1 MKTRIKYTMQALF
14 CLTLLFVA
22 NSCSDFL
29 DEKPKNSMTT
39 NQYFTSPDHA
49 RSTVNALY
57 RRGAPEFNNATDAY
71 LGTVSMY
78 GGYMSG
84 LFESLGAGGG
94 SEIGYVKALTLDS
107 KNIAQLIDRIWDP
120 CYNAIARA
128 NTAIKYVPTTP
139 GLSDAEKK
147 SLLAQS
153 LFFRAYNYFAL
164 VKTFGDVPL
173 VLEPYESLDNLYL
186 PRTPSADIYA
196 RIETDLK
203 DAIAGGGLNN
213 AAFTDN
219 GFRISKTTAE
229 TVLATVY
236 LQWSGYPLNQNRYAD
251 AATLAKSVI
260 AGGKHRLMTNDD
272 RDMNSAYNK
281 LRTLDASPEYIYTY
295 EFALGISDAS
305 WWPTYAFYTQA
316 AGWGVFQYAI
326 LENIYKVSDAVL
338 NAYEPTDLRFKER
351 QFFFRSYSYEKNGA
365 TTNVEFPYVCNWLY
379 YDEEAL
385 LNTGKGTKD
394 ITVIR
399 YPEVLLIAAEALVK
413 TANSVGAEA
422 AGYLADVKAR
432 ASTTET
438 KAEILAPLLALSPDA
453 FVREVWAERLR
464 EFALECKVWDDIKR
478 TRMYPRTSAANKG
491 EVTFVNVVGAVTPL
505 GATFKAEHLLWPI
518 SDNEIQRNPALLPNN
533 PGY

>member
-1 MKTRIKYTMQALF
+1 MMQASF
-14 CLTLLFVA
+14 CLSLLFVA
-22 NSCSDFL
+22 SACSDFL
-29 DEKPKNSMTT
+29 DEQPKSSMSTS
-39 NQYFTSPDHA
+39 QYFTSPDHA

-57 RRGAPEFNNATDAY
+57 RRGAPEFNNAPDAY
-71 LGTVSMY
+71 LGTVAMY
-78 GGYMSG
+78 GGYTSG
-84 LFESLGAGGG
+84 LFESTGAGGG
-94 SEIGYVKALTLDS
+94 SEIGYVKALTLNS
-107 KNIAQLIDRIWDP
+107 KNIAQLIDKIWDP
-120 CYNAIARA
+120 CYNAISRA

-139 GLSDAEKK
+139 DLSDAEKK
-147 SLLAQS
+147 SLLAQA

-173 VLEPYESLDNLYL
+173 ILEPYESLDNLYL
-186 PRTPSADIYA
+186 SRTPSAEIYA

-203 DAIAGGGLNN
+203 EAIAGGLNN

-219 GFRISKTTAE
+219 GFRIGKTTAE
-229 TVLATVY
+229 TLLASVY

-260 AGGKHRLMTNDD
+260 TGGKHRLMTNDD
-272 RDMNSAYNK
+272 TDMNSAYNK

-316 AGWGVFQYAI
+316 AGWGVFKYSI
-326 LENIYKVSDAVL
+326 MENVYKVSDAVL

-351 QFFFRSYSYEKNGA
+351 QYFFRSYSYEKDGQ
-365 TTNVEFPYVCNWLY
+365 TTTVTFPYACNWLY

-385 LNTGKGTKD
+385 LRTGKGSKD
-394 ITVIR
+394 VTLFR
-399 YPEVLLIAAEALVK
+399 YPEVLMIAAEALVK
-413 TANSVGAEA
+413 SSGNVGAEA

-432 ASTTET
+432 ASTTKT
-438 KAEILAPLLALSPDA
+438 RDQIVASLLALSPDA

-464 EFALECKVWDDIKR
+464 EFSLECKVWDDIKR
-478 TRMYPRTSAANKG
+478 TRMYPKTSAENPG
-491 EVTFVNVVGAVTPL
+491 TVEFVNVVGAVTPL
-505 GATFKAEHLLWPI
+505 NATIRAEHLLWPI